1 MEGASDEKHLIWLG
15 FLHGRQVQMDPIL
28 TKRTYAFALLV
39 LPAFCFFFLVTVLK
53 VSPNQLVCDFLSDI
67 HFMFAAFISIP
78 CVRDYED
85 ATSACCSS
93 WWHMQ
98 NGLWITKQHNRIG
111 NSTRPETVK
120 LIQVS
125 IIHCDAKWGKK
136 GGHGIMIL
144 FGPFAST
151 QISKAV
157 AAASC
162 SHFEAGFTNA
172 NLWFFILCKAAEG
185 LWLGPPCWSYF
196 CSLGCWSGIRCT
208 SMVRDNTHT
217 VFLYC
222 RCFARWIARG
232 LPALYISW
240 NPGSSPVFF
249 TWPGKSIVHQ
259 VIREASFTL
268 QMITSWLSNPNL
280 IHNL

>member
-157 AAASC
+157 SNGQLLTFWSRFHKRKSLVFHPLQSC
-162 SHFEAGFTNA
+162 WGTLAGAT
-172 NLWFFILCKAAEG
+172 LLK
-185 LWLGPPCWSYF
+185 LL
-196 CSLGCWSGIRCT
+196 L
-208 SMVRDNTHT
+208 
-217 VFLYC
+217 
-222 RCFARWIARG
+222 
-232 LPALYISW
+232 
-240 NPGSSPVFF
+240 F
-249 TWPGKSIVHQ
+249 TWMLVWYKMHIYG
-259 VIREASFTL
+259 
-268 QMITSWLSNPNL
+268 
-280 IHNL
+280 